1 MKHDPIDALGESV
14 TRGHLLD
21 DVRCDRVGPT
31 HPLGPVFGRQDRRS
45 RPRRRVAEQSSQ
57 RVETAATVWKDVV
70 CDLASIS
77 PKLGN
82 STPWQR
88 DGGRRASSHERS
100 RLTIETIQRF
110 MRADDYQIKFVVDQ
124 PEDMAEIDE
133 LLGQLGPIDDAGCLG
148 GRIENGRITERRY
161 DRARCRSRVET
172 YWIPGFQKVLQATLE
187 AEDAEQQKMLLYSS
201 MFTRTLW
208 SMTYAN
214 VSQGQ
219 CFECMRVCP
228 VGRSKRTLH

>member
-1 MKHDPIDALGESV
+1 MW
-14 TRGHLLD
+14 
-21 DVRCDRVGPT
+21 
-31 HPLGPVFGRQDRRS
+31 
-45 RPRRRVAEQSSQ
+45 VAEG
-57 RVETAATVWKDVV
+57 T
-70 CDLASIS
+70 
-77 PKLGN
+77 
-82 STPWQR
+82 TPC
-88 DGGRRASSHERS
+88 
-100 RLTIETIQRF
+100 LTTC
-110 MRADDYQIKFVVDQ
+110 
-124 PEDMAEIDE
+124 
-133 LLGQLGPIDDAGCLG
+133 PIDDGGCLG

-228 VGRSKRTLH
+228 VGATYREKK